1 MSFTLPPNTTL
12 QLSSTIGDINH
23 QGIQS
28 SNINGTEI
36 LPAFP
41 TTSTGTSTGNYNH
54 LGIDGQ
60 NNNKWDFLNASGTL
74 DGGYNFWHS
83 SDAHAPLLVT
93 SIDDTGLTI
102 DRSTTINNPSY
113 NTYDTI
119 ITGPN
124 YIVMAHNP
132 SGDPEHWVL
141 QQMYIIQVGN
151 NTATM
156 STGVNYNVKYADTQ
170 LVTVHTTSDPNSP
183 IIDSTGI
190 TSVLIP
196 DGSTPVVT
204 TKTAIL
210 TSEAL
215 FIKNDPFF
223 SPVALST
230 NGLSLSDTSDNN
242 SYVAP
247 GLITVQDS
255 SSYNT
260 QVNAYSFNINGNAKT
275 VAINSDNM
283 TITDATSNNSILS
296 SSSLIFNSYYNAG
309 VPLNIIDIS
318 GTTIQINDNDQGI
331 SSTLT
336 SGELSLNDGSNNTQI
351 YPQLINLNGNGIASS
366 LSPTNLTFNGRSYAQ
381 NQVVPTLIYSS
392 PIIYAD
398 GHEPATSLAIR
409 NTYGYSGWYFKNSPP
424 NTAPTNKINWY
435 FPPCNANI
443 TTVSDLKGI
452 SISFFNGN
460 TTSNDNTLFLT
471 VLTVPTGSN
480 DYAPGFYHSAN
491 TYVFNQSITPIANTN
506 YQGVAIV
513 DKQYVPFNYE
523 TQIQFQPSTVNNP
536 KGTYS
541 QGDKILAVVIG
552 TNSASATNSVELVVN
567 KLNLIYSNFTQ
578 SYLLIPP

>member
-1 MSFTLPPNTTL
+1 MSFGVIYDTDFNQNNPKLI
-12 QLSSTIGDINH
+12 SSDV
-23 QGIQS
+23 
-28 SNINGTEI
+28 NGTFYTT
-36 LPAFP
+36 FP
-41 TTSTGTSTGNYNH
+41 TTTTGDSQGNYNR

-60 NNNKWDFLNASGTL
+60 SNNRWDFLNISGLLTGGFNWWNSSNTQAPKLLGTL
-74 DGGYNFWHS
+74 
-83 SDAHAPLLVT
+83 
-93 SIDDTGLTI
+93 DDTGLTI
-102 DRSTTINNPSY
+102 DRSTTTNNPSY

-141 QQMYIIQVGN
+141 HQMYIIQVGN
-151 NTATM
+151 TTATM
-156 STGVNYNVKYADTQ
+156 TTGVNYNVKYADTQ

-230 NGLSLSDTSDNN
+230 SGLSLSDVTGNN
-242 SYVAP
+242 SFVEP

-283 TITDATSNNSILS
+283 TITDSSNNNSILS
-296 SSSLIFNSYYNAG
+296 ASNLTFNSYYNAG
-309 VPLNIIDIS
+309 VPLYIIDIS

-331 SSTLT
+331 SSTLS
-336 SGELSLNDGSNNTQI
+336 SGGLILNDGSNNTQI

-392 PIIYAD
+392 PVIYAD
-398 GHEPATSLAIR
+398 GHDPATSLSIR
-409 NTYGYSGWYFKNSPP
+409 ANYGYSGWYYKNTPP
-424 NTAPTNKINWY
+424 NTSPTNKINWY
-435 FPPCNANI
+435 FPPCNPST
-443 TTVSDLKGI
+443 TTVADLKGI
-452 SISFFNGN
+452 AISFFNGN

-471 VLTVPTGSN
+471 VYTVPTGSN
-480 DYAPGFYHSAN
+480 DYAPGFFHSAN
-491 TYVFNQSITPIANTN
+491 TYVFNQTITPIANTN

-523 TQIQFQPSTVNNP
+523 TQIQYQPSTVNNP
-536 KGTYS
+536 KGTYA

-567 KLNLIYSNFTQ
+567 KLNLIYANFTQ